1 MKKIVIVFGTFITVT
16 AIFLGLTNIDEIKA
30 YINNKDTDNDTL
42 VLTESNE
49 WSVDED
55 ESTVEAF
62 VETEKG
68 SEFKALP
75 EGERPDKGERP
86 EGFDK
91 ERPIPP
97 EDGTFPEED
106 THTGTSSTTTE

>member
-1 MKKIVIVFGTFITVT
+1 MKKLVIVFGTFITVT

-49 WSVDED
+49 WSVDEN

-62 VETEKG
+62 IETEKG
-68 SEFKALP
+68 SEFTALP
-75 EGERPDKGERP
+75 EGERPEKGDRPERP
-86 EGFDK
+86 VGDFT
-91 ERPIPP
+91 PP
-97 EDGTFPEED
+97 EEGTFPED
-106 THTGTSSTTTE
+106 THTGPSTTTTE